1 MKQALEPAYLL
12 GFSRNRGENVTF
24 SGTSLQS
31 SHNTDKIHV
40 YDMYGRQE
48 VTGIVVN
55 SFPNLKRE
63 YIREIRTILHDCEIN
78 GVFKAALKYIQLGKT
93 NNVRIKK
100 LAKVQYAEKEK
111 QEKQKEQIVSWFSSV
126 LKGKIEYI
134 RCVRGDDCSYF
145 FKYGSMYNNIFQTD
159 IFTINDFENKMRR
172 WCFVIE
178 GGDDNKVY
186 QGSGFLLK
194 GYGIITNEHVL
205 PDDSLIYSVKDEQG
219 NQITSIHKGF
229 RKLYRNKAKHIMGL
243 SQKLLDDFD
252 GEVPC
257 DREALMTLPGVGR
270 KTANVVLN
278 VIFHQ
283 STMPVDTHLLR
294 ISPKIGLAQGST
306 PEAVEQSLLSR
317 IPPEFLPNAHH
328 WILLHGR
335 YICTARTPKC
345 SECLIS
351 DLCKKNFE

>member
-1 MKQALEPAYLL
+1 MTLL
-12 GFSRNRGENVTF
+12 SPSEMHEVFSRWQAANPQPASELDYVNAYTLLVAVVL
-24 SGTSLQS
+24 SAQS
-31 SHNTDKIHV
+31 TDKGV
-40 YDMYGRQE
+40 NKA
-48 VTGIVVN
+48 TGPLFKIADTPQKMLALGEEGLI
-55 SFPNLKRE
+55 S
-63 YIREIRTILHDCEIN
+63 YIKTI
-78 GVFKAALKYIQLGKT
+78 G
-93 NNVRIKK
+93 
-100 LAKVQYAEKEK
+100 
-111 QEKQKEQIVSWFSSV
+111 
-126 LKGKIEYI
+126 
-134 RCVRGDDCSYF
+134 
-145 FKYGSMYNNIFQTD
+145 
-159 IFTINDFENKMRR
+159 
-172 WCFVIE
+172 
-178 GGDDNKVY
+178 
-186 QGSGFLLK
+186 
-194 GYGIITNEHVL
+194 
-205 PDDSLIYSVKDEQG
+205 
-219 NQITSIHKGF
+219 
-229 RKLYRNKAKHIMGL
+229 LYRNKAKHIMGL

-294 ISPKIGLAQGST
+294 ISPKIGLAQGNT
-306 PEAVEQSLLSR
+306 PEAVEQSLLER